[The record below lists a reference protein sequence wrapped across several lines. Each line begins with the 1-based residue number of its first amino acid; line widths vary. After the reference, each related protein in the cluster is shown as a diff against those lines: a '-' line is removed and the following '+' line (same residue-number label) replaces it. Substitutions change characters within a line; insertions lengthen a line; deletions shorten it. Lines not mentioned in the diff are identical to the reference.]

1 MKEDRKYYIKLDGK
15 QLVEVTKEVYTVYR
29 QMERKERYQEER
41 DLEKGL
47 IHYDSW
53 DTKNINGQDY
63 IRYTE
68 ESTEETVISNMRYK
82 AIVSFINENDKKD
95 ILKLSLLGKTEKQ
108 IAAILG
114 VSQVSI
120 NKSKT
125 KLFLA
130 LKKYLNKNF

>member
-1 MKEDRKYYIKLDGK
+1 MKEERKYYIKLDDK

-68 ESTEETVISNMRYK
+68 ESTEE
-82 AIVSFINENDKKD
+82 D
-95 ILKLSLLGKTEKQ
+95 ILLEDDNESLDDGNDE
-108 IAAILG
+108 
-114 VSQVSI
+114 
-120 NKSKT
+120 
-125 KLFLA
+125 LFEGLEDDDEMFFDSDLA
-130 LKKYLNKNF
+130 EDNLDNDNDII